1 MHTFAFMKRPVWIG
15 LIIVLLAAT
24 AAIIYFTKGKAMTDE
39 DWRNF
44 AVEDTAAITKVF
56 LADKSGNKVTAVRKS
71 ASEWLVNDKYNAR
84 KDVVRILL
92 KTVKLVR
99 TKSRVPKNARQN
111 VLKALSTNGIKVEL
125 YTKDDSDPVKVY
137 YVGSETPSQDGTY
150 MMQEG
155 SPEPFITEIP
165 GFDGYLTPRYPTIEA
180 AWRDPALFRYKPDD
194 IAKIKLEYAEY
205 PAESF
210 EVVNKGNTNVE
221 IKDLSGKVMPNVDRI
236 MAQKYLGT
244 YGNLV
249 FEDEARNLK
258 PAKVDSILSQVP
270 FARLS
275 IVETGGKVV
284 RLSFFHIKNS
294 REEDDE
300 NGKPILYNP
309 DRFHARLNDE
319 RKLYVFQYYVWDRA
333 LVPISLFDKGSN

>member
-1 MHTFAFMKRPVWIG
+1 MKKPVLIG
-15 LIIVLLAAT
+15 LIITLLAA
-24 AAIIYFTKGKAMTDE
+24 AAVFLYIKNQGKAMTDE

-44 AVEDTAAITKVF
+44 AVEDTSAITKVF
-56 LADKSGNKVTAVRKS
+56 LADKSGNRVTAVRTS
-71 ASEWLVNDKYNAR
+71 PAVWVVNDKYTAR

-92 KTVKLVR
+92 KTIKLVR
-99 TKSRVPKNARQN
+99 TKSRVPKNSREN
-111 VLKALSTNGIKVEL
+111 VIKSLSVSGIKVEI
-125 YTKDDSDPVKVY
+125 YTKEDDDPIKVY
-137 YVGSETPSQDGTY
+137 YVGSETPTQDGTY

-194 IAKIKLEYAEY
+194 IKTIRMEYAEF

-210 EVVNKGNTNVE
+210 ELVNKGNTVVE
-221 IKDLSGKVMPNVDRI
+221 IKDLSGKALPNVDRI
-236 MAQKYLGT
+236 MAQRYLGT
-244 YGNLV
+244 YVNLV

-258 PAKVDSILSQVP
+258 PAKVDSILSQIP
-270 FARLS
+270 FARMS
-275 IVETGGKVV
+275 IVDNKGKAVK
-284 RLSFFHIKNS
+284 LSFFHIKNT
-294 REEDDE
+294 RDEKDE
-300 NGKPILYNP
+300 NGKQILYNP

-333 LVPISLFDKGSN
+333 LVPITFFAPGSN

>member
-1 MHTFAFMKRPVWIG
+1 MKKPVLIG
-15 LIIVLLAAT
+15 LIITLLAA
-24 AAIIYFTKGKAMTDE
+24 AAVFLYIKNQGKAMTDE

-44 AVEDTAAITKVF
+44 AVEDTSAITKVF

-71 ASEWLVNDKYNAR
+71 PTEWVVNDKHAAR

-92 KTVKLVR
+92 KTIKLVR
-99 TKSRVPKNARQN
+99 TKSRVPKNSREN
-111 VLKALSTNGIKVEL
+111 VIKSLSVSGIKVEI
-125 YTKDDSDPVKVY
+125 YTKEDDDPIKVY
-137 YVGSETPSQDGTY
+137 YVGSETPTQDGTY

-165 GFDGYLTPRYPTIEA
+165 GFDGYLTPRYPAIESL
-180 AWRDPALFRYKPDD
+180 WRDPALFRYKPDE
-194 IAKIKLEYAEY
+194 IKTIRMEYAEF

-210 EVVNKGNTNVE
+210 ELVNKGNTVVE
-221 IKDLSGKVMPNVDRI
+221 IKDLTGKALPNVDRI

-244 YGNLV
+244 YNNLV

-258 PAKVDSILSQVP
+258 PAKVDSILSQIP
-270 FARLS
+270 FARMS
-275 IVETGGKVV
+275 IVDNKGKTV
-284 RLSFFHIKNS
+284 RLSFFHIKNT
-294 REEDDE
+294 RDENDE
-300 NGKPILYNP
+300 NGKKILYNP

-333 LVPISLFDKGSN
+333 LVPITFFAPGSN